1 MSLNVNVNSS
11 IIHDRQ
17 KVETSQCPFTQM
29 SRQTKCDLYVHW
41 ILSSGKKEILTYD
54 ETWNIILSEINQSQ
68 KDRYFKISL
77 YEALERANSEIE
89 SRMVLLGAGET
100 A

>member
-1 MSLNVNVNSS
+1 MLIVALFMIAKRWKQASVHS
-11 IIHDRQ
+11 
-17 KVETSQCPFTQM
+17 QM
-29 SRQTKCDLYVHW
+29 SRQKKCHLYVHW

-77 YEALERANSEIE
+77 YEALERANSE
-89 SRMVLLGAGET
+89 R
-100 A
+100 